1 MTVTSNKLKATIKSK
16 DGVRVFSLSIHTL
29 TDYSKETLSK
39 FFNKEYVS
47 LEDLLM
53 FCINQTEKNGQFA
66 AKNYLLQEENKK
78 ILEESQKLQDEIENI
93 CTKLENI

>member
-1 MTVTSNKLKATIKSK
+1 MTATSNKLKATIKSK
-16 DGVRVFSLSIHTL
+16 DGVRVFNLSIHTL

-39 FFNKEYVS
+39 FFGKEYVS

-53 FCINQTEKNGQFA
+53 FCINQTEKNGQFV
-66 AKNYLLQEENKK
+66 AKNHLLQEENKK
-78 ILEESQKLQDEIENI
+78 ILEESQKLQQEIENI